1 MDFGGDL
8 AVLDAALIFQILNM
22 SGLTG
27 VLKLIAIDN
36 VARFYVREGEL
47 LYATIETR
55 RKRIGQFLVEKKI
68 ISKKQLD
75 DTLEEY
81 KATKGKDRIGH
92 LLIEKG
98 FLDHDA
104 LVAAI
109 REQMK
114 EVVYETLDWKKGQ
127 FVFFAN
133 VLPEDEDILLDVK
146 MDRLILEGLK
156 RLDELQG
163 E

>member
-75 DTLEEY
+75 ETLEEY
-81 KATKGKDRIGH
+81 KAVHATKNRILKGDQGKGSNRASPH
-92 LLIEKG
+92 
-98 FLDHDA
+98 
-104 LVAAI
+104 
-109 REQMK
+109 R
-114 EVVYETLDWKKGQ
+114 
-127 FVFFAN
+127 
-133 VLPEDEDILLDVK
+133 
-146 MDRLILEGLK
+146 EGLPRSRRPCCCYQGADERGGLRNA
-156 RLDELQG
+156 RLEEGPVCVLC
-163 E
+163 ECAA